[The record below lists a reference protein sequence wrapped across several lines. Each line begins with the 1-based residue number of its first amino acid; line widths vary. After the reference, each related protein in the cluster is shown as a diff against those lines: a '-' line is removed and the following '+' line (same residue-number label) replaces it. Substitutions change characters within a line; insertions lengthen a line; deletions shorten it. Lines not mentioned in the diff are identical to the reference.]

1 MSAAPVTGATP
12 IASPPARVPAPYDAA
27 MTPRLRGNLLLLLTA
42 AIWGFAFVAQRLGA
56 DHMGAYAFNAA
67 RFALGSVSLLPVIV
81 LMDRRR
87 GRADLPVG
95 GGGSGRERTRA
106 ALPAALL
113 AGTVLFLA
121 SSLQQYS
128 LTWTTAG
135 KAGFITG
142 LYIVIVPILGIV
154 LGHRTTATTWL
165 GALLAAGG
173 LYVLS
178 VREGFTL
185 APGDGFVLVSAL
197 FWATHILLVDR
208 FTSLDPL
215 RFSALQFAT
224 TALLSLGGA
233 LLFEG
238 PAPFSGLPDAL
249 APVFY
254 GGALSVGV
262 AYTLQVFGQRDAAPA
277 AAAIILSLEAVFA
290 AIGGILLLGEPL
302 TWREATG
309 FGLMLTGILVSQ
321 WAGPAPTSGPAGA
334 VPEPL
339 DADGHPIP
347 PETQAR

>member
-1 MSAAPVTGATP
+1 
-12 IASPPARVPAPYDAA
+12 

-42 AIWGFAFVAQRLGA
+42 SIWGFAFVAQRMGA
-56 DHMGAYAFNAA
+56 DHMGPYAFNAA
-67 RFALGSVSLLPVIV
+67 RFTLGAVSLLPVIV
-81 LMDRRR
+81 LMDALR
-87 GRADLPVG
+87 GRGTLPAAEG
-95 GGGSGRERTRA
+95 GTGGERTRA

-113 AGTVLFLA
+113 AGTVLFVA

-128 LTWTTAG
+128 LAWTTAG

-142 LYIVIVPILGIV
+142 LYIVLVPILGMA
-154 LGHRTTATTWL
+154 LRHRTTAMTWV
-165 GALLAAGG
+165 GAALAAGG
-173 LYVLS
+173 LHVLS

-224 TALLSLGGA
+224 TALLSLTGA
-233 LLFEG
+233 LVFEG
-238 PAPFSGLPDAL
+238 PAPFAGLSGAL

-254 GGALSVGV
+254 GGVFSVGV
-262 AYTLQVFGQRDAAPA
+262 AYTLQVFGQRGARPA

-290 AIGGILLLGEPL
+290 AIGGILLLGEPF

-309 FGLMLTGILVSQ
+309 FGLMLAGILVSQ
-321 WAGPAPTSGPAGA
+321 WAGPTPTSGPAGA
-334 VPEPL
+334 VPEPV
-339 DADGHPIP
+339 DAYGHPLP
-347 PETQAR
+347 PDDQPRDRPRNQPR

>member
-1 MSAAPVTGATP
+1 
-12 IASPPARVPAPYDAA
+12 
-27 MTPRLRGNLLLLLTA
+27 MTPRFRGNLLLLLTA
-42 AIWGFAFVAQRLGA
+42 AIWGFAFVAQRMGA
-56 DHMGAYAFNAA
+56 DHMGAYAFNAS

-81 LMDRRR
+81 VVDRL
-87 GRADLPVG
+87 RAG
-95 GGGSGRERTRA
+95 GTLAAAPGGTSRERTVA
-106 ALPAALL
+106 ALRPAMI
-113 AGTVLFLA
+113 AGSVLFVA

-128 LTWTTAG
+128 LNWTTAG

-142 LYIVIVPILGIV
+142 LYIVLVPILGMF
-154 LGHRTTATTWL
+154 LRHSTTVTTWL
-165 GALLAAGG
+165 GAFLAAGG

-185 APGDGFVLVSAL
+185 APGDGFVLVSAV

-208 FTSLDPL
+208 YTSLDPL

-233 LLFEG
+233 LIFERPELF
-238 PAPFSGLPDAL
+238 AGLPDAL

-262 AYTLQVFGQRDAAPA
+262 AYTLQVFGQRDARPP

-290 AIGGILLLGEPL
+290 AIGGILILAEPL

-309 FGLMLTGILVSQ
+309 FGLMLAGILVSQ

-334 VPEPL
+334 VPEPV

-347 PETQAR
+347 PEPQPR